1 MKLTQKQ
8 RDEIFD
14 KAKLCFITLNA
25 EPAKLYGRKLDFPI
39 IKNTFMEVEY
49 SWQTVDRILSL
60 GGDFEA

>member
-39 IKNTFMEVEY
+39 IKIPL
-49 SWQTVDRILSL
+49 WKLSIH
-60 GGDFEA
+60 GKQ